1 MIKRS
6 TLSNILLYFALLCL
20 GINYILYNALG
31 IEEYKVILRI
41 IGILLMLATWAISG
55 KRTLTLMQ
63 GILLAI
69 SSIALMLNGTES
81 INLLALVIIG
91 IAMGTDEEGAEKAY
105 KVNLFLFVLVLAFL
119 ALGVMHNEMWY
130 GGTEVIRKVRWTL
143 GFGNPNHATAFFTSF
158 FCLYVITRG
167 NINKWNIIIP
177 LILEA
182 GVFYMTN
189 SRTWFVAYIVFSMIM
204 LIMMHTNK
212 LQNFL
217 QNSCVVLIDSFFF
230 AHLFLRNILGFLM
243 RFDVLLS
250 FRISRFQAE
259 LAHFGI
265 KEYLIG
271 GGTVSVD
278 SMYINLL
285 YGYGVIVYLIIWLAV
300 HITMTNLKRENN
312 YKMLAFLSAMLIA
325 GLMESSAIRP
335 EFMSSVIIWTVVL
348 YNCHPRRHSREV
360 DTLHNAAY
368 IH

>member
-130 GGTEVIRKVRWTL
+130 V
-143 GFGNPNHATAFFTSF
+143 
-158 FCLYVITRG
+158 YVITRG

-348 YNCHPRRHSREV
+348 YNCHPRRHFREV